1 MYQYGIYI
9 QQRERERERERET
22 RHWYQE
28 FPCTCIHAR
37 FHIVKT
43 YTYTTYTYTS
53 RMQQHRKSMMP
64 TICENK
70 EFKVALRPVKTEL
83 VKVCWRMGWHLG
95 TSGGPLPLLLKIT
108 SNARSSVL
116 FVSVCKVT
124 PHVHMFHQA
133 CVRRQND
140 AFARMLDGTY
150 EIWCAHIKDT
160 KSHRQNRCF

>member
-1 MYQYGIYI
+1 M
-9 QQRERERERERET
+9 
-22 RHWYQE
+22 
-28 FPCTCIHAR
+28 HAL
-37 FHIVKT
+37 FLIVKT
-43 YTYTTYTYTS
+43 HNYTTYTCTS

-64 TICENK
+64 TICKNK

-124 PHVHMFHQA
+124 PHVHQA

-150 EIWCAHIKDT
+150 ELWCAHIKDT